1 MPSPRKPIL
10 AADQAAADAFIKG
23 EPAPA
28 PAGSPPA
35 ASEPT
40 VRFTVDLPRSL
51 HKRLQ
56 LAAVEQQQP
65 MTELAREAL
74 TQWLDSQGC

>member
-10 AADQAAADAFIKG
+10 AADPAAADAFIKG
-23 EPAPA
+23 EPAAVPGRLT
-28 PAGSPPA
+28 PNR
-35 ASEPT
+35 SEPT

-56 LAAVEQQQP
+56 LAAVEQQQR
-65 MTELAREAL
+65 MTQLAREAL
-74 TQWLDSQGC
+74 TQWLDSKGC